1 MKTYYKEYKTID
13 IKGVLDTDAEG
24 NYFIHYE
31 DGDNPCVVALSE
43 ILDKITGEYVRV
55 VTIPE

>member
-31 DGDNPCVVALSE
+31 DEDSPCVVALSE
-43 ILDKITGEYVRV
+43 ILDKITGEYIRV

>member
-24 NYFIHYE
+24 DYFIRYE
-31 DGDNPCVVALSE
+31 YGDNECVVALSD

>member
-13 IKGVLDTDAEG
+13 VKGVLDTDTEG
-24 NYFIHYE
+24 EYFIRYE
-31 DGDNPCVVALSE
+31 DADNECVVALSD
-43 ILDKITGEYVRV
+43 ILDRITGEYVRI